1 MIDVLVATLLFV
13 SAEAFL
19 LRKRLGY
26 LSAWLL
32 LITIVLA
39 YGTRMRFTAA
49 VLMAVGAVFLVIYIS
64 GTTLR
69 EQFESSSG
77 DSKEEDEEEKPKL
90 NNHHEKDEDEKDEKD
105 EKHEKDEKPKKKKKS
120 DSGEPEPHMDIGS
133 TIMNAYK
140 KMDPVQVQQMASD
153 TKELMATQKQLMET
167 ISMLGP
173 QVQQGAELI
182 KSFKGMFGGNIS
194 DVVKQ

>member
-1 MIDVLVATLLFV
+1 MIPTNFVIYNTMKDVLIASILFV
-13 SAEAFL
+13 CAEAFL

-26 LSAWLL
+26 IGVWLL

-39 YGTRMRFTAA
+39 YGTRMKFTAS
-49 VLMAVGAVFLVIYIS
+49 VLMGILTVFLVIYVS
-64 GTTLR
+64 GTSLR
-69 EQFESSSG
+69 EKFESDSG
-77 DSKEEDEEEKPKL
+77 EVESESETEEKEDEKEEDKKEDKKEK
-90 NNHHEKDEDEKDEKD
+90 
-105 EKHEKDEKPKKKKKS
+105 
-120 DSGEPEPHMDIGS
+120 SGEPEPHMDIGS

-140 KMDPVQVQQMASD
+140 KMDPAQVQQMTSD

-194 DVVKQ
+194 EVMKE